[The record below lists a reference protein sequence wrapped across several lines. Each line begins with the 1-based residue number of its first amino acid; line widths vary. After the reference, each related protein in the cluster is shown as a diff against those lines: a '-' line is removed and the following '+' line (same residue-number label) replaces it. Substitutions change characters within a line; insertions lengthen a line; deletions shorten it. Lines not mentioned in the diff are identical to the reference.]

1 MAGHQ
6 IALLRVLRLKPVCQA
21 AVTSPEFKDLGIFQ
35 EIARVLLCDAFWVYL
50 FLMCRP
56 LYPPM
61 RVLRL
66 ADQKIAAM
74 DKLHFYVCQTNT
86 LTPRYLA
93 EAEQHSAQLLTDAI
107 VAVLADTTDLASI
120 GVDDDEDDDA
130 SNESGA
136 DESMEDDESDDEDMV
151 RLSLFY
157 LLIYYLSRL
166 VQFFSN
172 ITLSDDNFHR
182 RSPPI
187 GRGIA

>member
-21 AVTSPEFKDLGIFQ
+21 VVTSSEFKELCVFE

-74 DKLHFYVCQTNT
+74 EKLHYFVCQANT
-86 LTPRYLA
+86 IMPCYLA
-93 EAEQHSAQLLTDAI
+93 EAEHHSMHLLTAA
-107 VAVLADTTDLASI
+107 VKAVLADTTDLASI
-120 GVDDDEDDDA
+120 RVD
-130 SNESGA
+130 N
-136 DESMEDDESDDEDMV
+136 
-151 RLSLFY
+151 
-157 LLIYYLSRL
+157 
-166 VQFFSN
+166 
-172 ITLSDDNFHR
+172 
-182 RSPPI
+182 
-187 GRGIA
+187 